1 MRFKDKV
8 VLIIGGN
15 SGIGRA
21 AAIDFGK
28 EGAHVF
34 ITGRAQA
41 TIDETVAQI
50 PGARG
55 FVADIG
61 DIDSGADVLDAIRQ
75 AHGRIDILF
84 VNAGI
89 GTFKP
94 AAEVTP
100 EDWDHVHNVNLRGCF
115 FAIQKALPLI
125 GRGGSIVITG
135 SIGSIA
141 AVPGN
146 IIHAAAK
153 AGLRAVTRILATELV
168 GQGIRVNMVS
178 PGPTDTPIITRTDGV
193 TPDQVQGMKAL
204 MAGVVPMK
212 RMGTPE
218 EIARPVLFLASDEA
232 SFITGIDMYVDGGCI
247 EIS

>member
-94 AAEVTP
+94 AAERTFSVSTKSRNANATSVPIAPVTTTSNAST
-100 EDWDHVHNVNLRGCF
+100 HRRLTSSA
-115 FAIQKALPLI
+115 AISATATP
-125 GRGGSIVITG
+125 T
-135 SIGSIA
+135 
-141 AVPGN
+141 VP
-146 IIHAAAK
+146 
-153 AGLRAVTRILATELV
+153 R
-168 GQGIRVNMVS
+168 
-178 PGPTDTPIITRTDGV
+178 
-193 TPDQVQGMKAL
+193 
-204 MAGVVPMK
+204 
-212 RMGTPE
+212 
-218 EIARPVLFLASDEA
+218 
-232 SFITGIDMYVDGGCI
+232 
-247 EIS
+247 